1 MKITG
6 STLMVNFETEVKLGK
21 NDAIELTLQ
30 HGAFINTLGSGKSD
44 IDIDLDLSQDITD
57 VKFLGLAI
65 GNNYNDFRKF
75 KAQLLEL
82 GIDLNALID
91 EKEKELLALGLKDKL
106 KAIYAD
112 TVKYSGYVG
121 NLSQTINN

>member
-6 STLMVNFETEVKLGK
+6 STLMVNFETEVNLGK

-30 HGAFINTLGSGKSD
+30 HGAFINTLGSGKSG

-82 GIDLNALID
+82 SIDLNALID

-112 TVKYSGYVG
+112 TIKYSSYV
-121 NLSQTINN
+121 NNTRI

>member
-30 HGAFINTLGSGKSD
+30 HGAFINTLGKSD

-65 GNNYNDFRKF
+65 GNNYNDFKKF

-112 TVKYSGYVG
+112 TVKYSSYVG

>member
-30 HGAFINTLGSGKSD
+30 HGAFINTLGKSD

-65 GNNYNDFRKF
+65 GNNYNDFKKF

-106 KAIYAD
+106 KAIYKD
-112 TVKYSGYVG
+112 TVKYSSYVG

>member
-30 HGAFINTLGSGKSD
+30 HGAFINTLGKSGV
-44 IDIDLDLSQDITD
+44 DIDLDLSQDITD

-65 GNNYNDFRKF
+65 GNNYNDFKKF

-106 KAIYAD
+106 KAIYKD
-112 TVKYSGYVG
+112 TVKYSSYVN

>member
-30 HGAFINTLGSGKSD
+30 HGAFINTLGKSD

-65 GNNYNDFRKF
+65 GNNYDDFRKF

-106 KAIYAD
+106 KAIYKD
-112 TVKYSGYVG
+112 TVKYSSYVG

>member
-30 HGAFINTLGSGKSD
+30 HGAFINTLGKSG

-65 GNNYNDFRKF
+65 GNNYNDFKKF

-112 TVKYSGYVG
+112 TVKYSSYVG

>member
-30 HGAFINTLGSGKSD
+30 HGAFINTLGKSD

-65 GNNYNDFRKF
+65 GNNYNDFKKF

-106 KAIYAD
+106 KAIYKD
-112 TVKYSGYVG
+112 TGKYSRYVG

>member
-30 HGAFINTLGSGKSD
+30 HGAFINTLGKSD

-112 TVKYSGYVG
+112 TIKYSSYVN
-121 NLSQTINN
+121 NLSQTRI

>member
-30 HGAFINTLGSGKSD
+30 HGAFINTLGKSD

-112 TVKYSGYVG
+112 TIKYSSYQVKF
-121 NLSQTINN
+121 SSDINN